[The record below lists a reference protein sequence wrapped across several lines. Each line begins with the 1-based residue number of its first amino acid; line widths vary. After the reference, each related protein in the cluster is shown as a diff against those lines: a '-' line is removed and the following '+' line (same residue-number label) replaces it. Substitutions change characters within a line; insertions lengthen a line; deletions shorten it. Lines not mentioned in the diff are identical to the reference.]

1 MCVPIPLIV
10 VARIPIIQKMILVA
24 PFCSSI
30 FVMIRAAL
38 RAYYFITDI
47 NTLVTT
53 LGWASHECFV
63 SLFIVCAPDI
73 KSLFAQFRWFRTNIS
88 SNEYSNTKSRG
99 KVFSSKNSH
108 NFNTLISAHER
119 EPINEN
125 IESEEKKKKGNLF
138 I

>member
-24 PFCSSI
+24 LFCSSI
-30 FVMIRAAL
+30 FVMICAAL
-38 RAYYFITDI
+38 RAYYSITDI
-47 NTLVTT
+47 NT

-73 KSLFAQFRWFRTNIS
+73 KPLFAQFRWFRTNIS

-99 KVFSSKNSH
+99 R
-108 NFNTLISAHER
+108 I
-119 EPINEN
+119 
-125 IESEEKKKKGNLF
+125 
-138 I
+138 